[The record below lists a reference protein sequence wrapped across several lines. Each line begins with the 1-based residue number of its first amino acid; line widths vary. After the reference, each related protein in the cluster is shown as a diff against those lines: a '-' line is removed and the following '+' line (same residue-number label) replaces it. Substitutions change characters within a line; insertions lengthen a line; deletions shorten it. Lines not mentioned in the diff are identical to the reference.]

1 MEQVNNQISTQSAGF
16 NLTPISEMQ
25 LASGGKQILNC
36 SEEEIKQV
44 LRYALTLLG
53 VPASKIPNDEAK
65 HAMLVFIK
73 RRLWLNKIDELRLA
87 FEYAVE
93 KRTEVKL
100 TLFDEPFSV
109 KLIMEVWDAYEKY
122 KKGLIAKQ
130 PKTDEN
136 TMNVYQR
143 GSSIIGQLK
152 PEVVEGINSLA
163 EKDKVKPEPAKKEK
177 SKYYD
182 MHQRWMRNFDNL
194 KRKYEVPNTNGRMI
208 YRYGRA
214 MNIDDYF
221 NKKFEQLQLAEKRN
235 KDVL

>member
-1 MEQVNNQISTQSAGF
+1 MENQISTQSGTF
-16 NLTPISEMQ
+16 NLPAADAIGVAKQ
-25 LASGGKQILNC
+25 GKKIVNF
-36 SEEEIKQV
+36 SEEEVKEV
-44 LRYALTLLG
+44 LRYAMALIG
-53 VPASKIPNDEAK
+53 VPESKVPKKEAK
-65 HAMLVFIK
+65 HQMIVYVK
-73 RRLWLNKIDELRLA
+73 RTLWLHSGDELKLA
-87 FEYAVE
+87 FDYAVE

-122 KKGLIAKQ
+122 KKGLVAKQ

-152 PEVVEGINSLA
+152 PEVVESINSLA